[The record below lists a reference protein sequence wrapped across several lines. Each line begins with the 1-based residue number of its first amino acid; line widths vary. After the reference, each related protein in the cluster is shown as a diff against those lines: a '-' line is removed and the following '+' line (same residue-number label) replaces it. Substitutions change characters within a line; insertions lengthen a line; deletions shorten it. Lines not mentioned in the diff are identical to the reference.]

1 MSSQSSTKLP
11 SISETLGALYIGATI
26 AAVLYGVTNLQG
38 VIYYRRYPNDWWVYR
53 YSIGLLWA
61 LDTVHVALSTYAVY
75 FFLIHFFGDLTGAL
89 EYDSWSMKWQV
100 YMNDVLAVYI
110 QGLYALRLWQLG
122 RHFHESLVYFVS
134 LAVVASLGDNTF
146 VIVLEPSLIIFHLG
160 SAIYVVYDTSIAQNI
175 ASAASLK
182 TSIYIFF
189 STIAITDLLIAI
201 PMCYY
206 LHKSRTIILVP
217 STATVLL
224 RLMRLVLMSGLATSA
239 CSLLTLITYIMWP
252 ESLVFLGIHFVLSKL
267 YINSLLAMLNSRSK
281 HRSMSQSTEDEVN
294 SLPTVLRVTPLS
306 SEGDVSETNIS
317 IPLPDKLS
325 LSKEALDCR
334 V

>member
-1 MSSQSSTKLP
+1 MSLDSSSMLP
-11 SISETLGALYIGATI
+11 SVSETLGAVYIGVTI
-26 AAVLYGVTNLQG
+26 AAVLYGVTNLQA
-38 VIYYRRYPNDWWVYR
+38 VIYYRRYPNDWWVYH
-53 YSIGLLWA
+53 YSVGFLWA

-75 FFLIHFFGDLTGAL
+75 VFLIHFFGDLDGAL

-122 RHFHESLVYFVS
+122 RHFHKTIVYFIS
-134 LAVVASLGDNTF
+134 LAVVASFGT
-146 VIVLEPSLIIFHLG
+146 V
-160 SAIYVVYDTSIAQNI
+160 IYVVYDISITPNI
-175 ASAASLK
+175 ASSSSLK
-182 TSIYIFF
+182 TPIYVFF
-189 STIAITDLLIAI
+189 STIATTDLIIAI
-201 PMCYY
+201 PMFYY

-239 CSLLTLITYIMWP
+239 CSLLTLITYIVWP
-252 ESLVFLGIHFVLSKL
+252 KSLAFLGIHFVLSKL

-281 HRSMSQSTEDEVN
+281 HCSASQSMEDEVN
-294 SLPTVLRVTPLS
+294 SLPTTLRITPIS
-306 SEGDVSETNIS
+306 SEGDVTETDINI
-317 IPLPDKLS
+317 PVPVKLGH
-325 LSKEALDCR
+325 SKELFDCQ